1 MATRPPSLRLER
13 RILRAGATTVAG
25 VDEVGRGA
33 IAGPVTLGVIVVHA
47 PTPTAPKGTRDSKE
61 LSASARRR
69 LVPQV
74 RSWALDWATGDSSAA
89 EIDEIGIMAA
99 MRRALVRAFA
109 QLRVRPDVVILDG
122 RHDFASPAF
131 AEHNASHPAPHRPSV
146 VTRVGADRTC
156 ASVAAAS
163 ILAKT
168 VRDSQMGRLAGAY
181 PGFGWER
188 NVGYGSEEHRQA
200 LHRLGP
206 TPHHRRSFGVWAST
220 EG

>member
-13 RILRAGATTVAG
+13 RLLRTGATTVAG

-47 PTPTAPKGTRDSKE
+47 RTPTAPTGTRDSKE
-61 LSASARRR
+61 LSASARMR
-69 LVPQV
+69 LAPLV
-74 RSWALDWATGDSSAA
+74 RSWAMDWAIGESSAA
-89 EIDEIGIMAA
+89 EIDDIGIMAA
-99 MRRALVRAFA
+99 MRRALVRAYA

-122 RHDFASPAF
+122 RHDFASLAF
-131 AEHNASHPAPHRPSV
+131 DEHNASHPSLHRPSV

-156 ASVAAAS
+156 ASVSAAS

-168 VRDSQMGRLAGAY
+168 ERDSQMVQLAGAY

-206 TPHHRRSFGVWAST
+206 TPEHRRSFGVSAT
-220 EG
+220 PEG